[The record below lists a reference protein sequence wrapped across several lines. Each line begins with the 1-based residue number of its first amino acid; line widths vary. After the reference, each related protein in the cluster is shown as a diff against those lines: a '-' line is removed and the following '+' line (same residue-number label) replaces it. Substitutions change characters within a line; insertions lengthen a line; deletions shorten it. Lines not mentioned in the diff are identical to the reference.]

1 MKKLEYYGAKWCG
14 PCQALKP
21 IIKELKGDG
30 LNIEIIDIDENPDRA
45 TKNSVM
51 SVPTV
56 IIYKDGEIFERL
68 LGFKNKE
75 EIVYLMSES

>member
-21 IIKELKGDG
+21 IIKELKESG
-30 LNIEIIDIDENPDRA
+30 LNIEIIDIDESSDRA
-45 TKNSVM
+45 VKNGVR

-56 IIYKDGEIFERL
+56 IIYKDGEIFERVT
-68 LGFKNKE
+68 GFKSKE
-75 EIVYLMSES
+75 EIVYLMSE

>member
-14 PCQALKP
+14 PCQAFKP

-30 LNIEIIDIDENPDRA
+30 LNIELIDIDENPDRA

-56 IIYKDGEIFERL
+56 IIYKDGEIFERVT
-68 LGFKNKE
+68 GFKSKE
-75 EIVYLMSES
+75 EIVYLMSE

>member
-1 MKKLEYYGAKWCG
+1 
-14 PCQALKP
+14 
-21 IIKELKGDG
+21 
-30 LNIEIIDIDENPDRA
+30 
-45 TKNSVM
+45 M

-75 EIVYLMSES
+75 EIVYLMRE

>member
-14 PCQALKP
+14 PCQMLKP
-21 IIKELKGDG
+21 IIKELKDSG
-30 LNIEIIDIDENPDRA
+30 LNIEIVDIDEDIDKA
-45 TKNSVM
+45 TKNRVM

-75 EIVYLMSES
+75 EIVYLMSE

>member
-14 PCQALKP
+14 PCQMLKP
-21 IIKELKGDG
+21 IVKELKDSG
-30 LNIEIIDIDENPDRA
+30 LNIEILDIDEDIDKA
-45 TKNSVM
+45 TKNRVM

-75 EIVYLMSES
+75 EIVYLMSE